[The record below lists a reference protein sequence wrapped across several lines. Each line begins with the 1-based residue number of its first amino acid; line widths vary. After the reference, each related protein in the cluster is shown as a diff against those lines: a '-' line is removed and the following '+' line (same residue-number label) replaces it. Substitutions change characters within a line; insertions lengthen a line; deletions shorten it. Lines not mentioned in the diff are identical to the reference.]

1 MHSLTKNIQSNEVI
15 VKMVTK
21 ALPDLSIIEIKELT
35 EGFFN
40 VAYEITLQD
49 TSEVIL
55 KIAPPK
61 GSTIMTHE
69 KNIMYTE
76 VETMGLV
83 KAKTSVPIPEVLYYD
98 NSHTLCDSD
107 FFIMTKIKGKSFQS
121 QIDNMKDEDKNAIEY
136 KVGEYNRAMNG
147 ITGTRFG
154 YYGQKEKQGSD
165 WYEVFK
171 SIIKD
176 AIQDSKVFNI
186 ILGIPEN
193 DIYMLLDKYK
203 DIFKEVKTPRLVHWD
218 LWAGNILVEDSKIQG
233 LIDFERCLWA
243 DTLMEV
249 GFRSYSNPEFFY
261 KGYGITELTKK
272 EKVRAKWYDFYV
284 FLIMTMES
292 DYRKYEDT
300 SLSEWGK
307 GMMIRTYEELKQE
320 LSC

>member
-1 MHSLTKNIQSNEVI
+1 MHSLTKNKQSNEVI
-15 VKMVTK
+15 VTMVKK
-21 ALPDLSIIEIKELT
+21 ALPDLGITEIKELT

-61 GSTIMTHE
+61 GSTVMTHE

-76 VETMGLV
+76 VETMRLV
-83 KAKTSVPIPEVLYYD
+83 KAKTSVPVPQVLYYD
-98 NSHTLCDSD
+98 DSHVLCDSD

-121 QIDNMKDEDKNAIEY
+121 QFENMKDEDKNAIEY
-136 KVGEYNRAMNG
+136 KVGEYNRAMNSIIG
-147 ITGTRFG
+147 SGFG

-176 AIQDSKVFNI
+176 AIQDSKVYDV
-186 ILGIPEN
+186 ILDIPEN
-193 DIYMLLDKYK
+193 DIYSLLDEYK
-203 DIFKEVKTPRLVHWD
+203 DIFKEVQTPRLVHWD
-218 LWAGNILVEDSKIQG
+218 LWAGNILVEDGVIQG

-243 DTLMEV
+243 DALMEV

-261 KGYGITELTKK
+261 KGYGITELTKN

-300 SLSEWGK
+300 SISEWGK
-307 GMMIRTYEELKQE
+307 SMMIRTYEELKQE
-320 LSC
+320 FTC